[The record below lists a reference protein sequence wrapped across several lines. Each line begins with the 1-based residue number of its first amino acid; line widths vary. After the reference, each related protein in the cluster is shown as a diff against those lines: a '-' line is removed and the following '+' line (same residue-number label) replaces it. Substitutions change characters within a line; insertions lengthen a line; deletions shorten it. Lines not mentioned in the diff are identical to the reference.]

1 MLIWLMVAAGWAV
14 GVPPLIVAAGAL
26 MAVNLPIGLAAVG
39 TAGFIVHRRRRQGD
53 EVDEAEFLRAI
64 ATSVSAGSTLRTAI
78 RSGDRTV
85 VSPRTRRLCDAGVSM
100 ARVGRSLEPVL
111 VHNGAAFAAVCSLS
125 ETTGSLLAPTL
136 HVLADRSAD
145 VADLTRHR
153 GVATAQARFSAVI
166 VGVAPLA
173 ATAGLI
179 VLRGVPGDGNPVAVA
194 AVVLGSAMQVAGIV
208 VVFVLASRSV
218 S

>member
-1 MLIWLMVAAGWAV
+1 MIWLFVAAGWAV
-14 GVPPLIVAAGAL
+14 GVPPLIVGAGAL
-26 MAVNLPIGLAAVG
+26 MAVNLPLGLAGVGAAV
-39 TAGFIVHRRRRQGD
+39 FIVHRRRRQSS
-53 EVDEAEFLRAI
+53 EVDEAEFLRMI
-64 ATSVSAGSTLRTAI
+64 ATSVSAGSTLRSAI
-78 RSGDRTV
+78 RGGDRRV
-85 VSPRTRRLCDAGVSM
+85 VSPRVRRLCDAGVSM
-100 ARVGRSLEPVL
+100 ERVGRDLQPVL

-125 ETTGSLLAPTL
+125 EATGSLLAPTL
-136 HVLADRSAD
+136 HVLADRSTD
-145 VADLTRHR
+145 VADLRRHR

-179 VLRGVPGDGNPVAVA
+179 VLRGMPGDGSPVAVA
-194 AVVLGSAMQVAGIV
+194 SFALGSGMQVVGIV

>member
-1 MLIWLMVAAGWAV
+1 MLIWLIVAAGWAV

-26 MAVNLPIGLAAVG
+26 TAVNLPLGLAAVG
-39 TAGFIVHRRRRQGD
+39 IAAFIVHRRTRRSS
-53 EVDEAEFLRAI
+53 EVDEAEFLRTI
-64 ATSVSAGSTLRTAI
+64 ATSVAAGSTLRSAI
-78 RSGDRTV
+78 RSGDRRV
-85 VSPRTRRLCDAGVSM
+85 VSARTRRLCDAGVSM
-100 ARVGRSLEPVL
+100 ARVGRDLEPAL

-145 VADLTRHR
+145 INDLRRHR

-166 VGVAPLA
+166 VGMAPLA

-179 VLRGVPGDGNPVAVA
+179 VLRGMPGDGSSVAVA
-194 AVVLGSAMQVAGIV
+194 AIAIGSAMQVAGIV
-208 VVFVLASRSV
+208 VVFVMASRSV